1 MLNLIKYFLGIL
13 NVNKIKLLLRL
24 FDNDLIFLIIIS

>member
-13 NVNKIKLLLRL
+13 NVNKVKLLLRL